1 MPKLHW
7 IFNRFMAPAGE
18 DFSTGGGAIDRGDD
32 FLPSGDDADG
42 GTAADDKGDKGD
54 KAPSL
59 KDLDGGDDDDDEDD
73 EEADKAKSKA
83 EGESKDGEEGDD
95 DEEGKDKDKSKGKR
109 EPRIPLS
116 RHKASLDKMR
126 AERDE
131 MAQKLAKFQQGQQVA
146 AVNADITATENKIL
160 ELEKKYH
167 TALGDGDI
175 DEAAKLMREL
185 RTLDAQVSEAKSD
198 MKAAAAESRA
208 VERVRYSVALERIE
222 ESFPQLN
229 QDHDSYDSELAQDV
243 VDLKATYEARGLTPT
258 AALQKAVKRL
268 VPTETTK
275 QESATTVAPRVDAK
289 DVAAERKK
297 EAAKKTAAAVSKQP
311 PSTTKAGLNSDALGG
326 GLNGKDVMRMSQDE
340 FSKLP
345 DEVLK
350 NLRGDD
356 I

>member
-32 FLPSGDDADG
+32 FLPTGPDVEDNDDSAG
-42 GTAADDKGDKGD
+42 KAGKAD
-54 KAPSL
+54 KAPPL
-59 KDLDGGDDDDDEDD
+59 KDLDGDDEDEEED
-73 EEADKAKSKA
+73 ETKAKA
-83 EGESKDGEEGDD
+83 DGESKDDEPGDD

-131 MAQKLAKFQQGQQVA
+131 MAQRLAQFQQGQQVA
-146 AVNADITATENKIL
+146 AVNADITASENKII

-167 TALGDGDI
+167 AALGEGDI
-175 DEAAKLMREL
+175 DEAAKLMRQL
-185 RTLDAQVSEAKSD
+185 RTLDAQVAEAKSD
-198 MKAAAAESRA
+198 MKAAASEARA
-208 VERVRYSVALERIE
+208 VERVRYSTALERIE
-222 ESFPQLN
+222 ESFPKLN
-229 QDHDSYDSELAQDV
+229 QDHDDYDAELAQDV

-268 VPTETTK
+268 VPVETGK
-275 QESATTVAPRVDAK
+275 QETATTVAPRVDAK

-297 EAAKKTAAAVSKQP
+297 DAAKKTAAAVGKQP
-311 PSTTKAGLNSDALGG
+311 PATTKAGLNSDALGG
-326 GLNGKDVMRMSQDE
+326 GLNGADVMRMSQDE
-340 FSKLP
+340 FRKLP

-350 NLRGDD
+350 NLRGDEV
-356 I
+356 